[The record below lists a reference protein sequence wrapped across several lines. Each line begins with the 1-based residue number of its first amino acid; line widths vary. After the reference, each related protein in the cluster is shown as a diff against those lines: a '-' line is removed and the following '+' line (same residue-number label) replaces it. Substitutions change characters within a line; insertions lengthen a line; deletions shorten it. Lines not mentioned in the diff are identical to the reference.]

1 MEPSRPRSCRSFGV
15 AIICALE
22 IEADAVKASFDNDW
36 GTSAGLPYDKA
47 PGDLNVYFNGSI
59 DRHNVVLVRLPGPG
73 KVNAAIGASNCRA
86 SYPNI
91 KLAILVG
98 ICSTIPLASDGN
110 TKIAL
115 GDVIISEGVIEY
127 DLGHQTTDRF
137 TRKEDLLHSLGRP
150 GLQVRSLLTKL
161 KSLRSRRSMQRQM
174 ADCLGAIQYAPGMAG
189 GTPPID
195 RNQTFHDPC
204 LAHERVRCGDC
215 GCGGQVGSHNPL
227 NREIHPPTVHFGLI
241 ASGDTVVGSKEKMDH
256 VLRSENILAFDSE
269 SAGVWDIFPSI
280 AIRGAGTYVDGTR
293 TTGWDRRA
301 ASTAAACV
309 KVVLSD
315 WQPGLCSQHEEEP
328 SEPCAVIEPDN
339 GPWFIVP
346 YARNG
351 NFVERTAIMTQLW
364 RNPSMEASQSRLSL
378 FGLAGTG
385 KTQIALEYAYRFRG
399 ANPTASVFWIR
410 ANTPEQINQSFK
422 DIAQECQ
429 IPGCH
434 DLEVDPLVT
443 VSNWLNKTQSN
454 VWLMVI
460 DNADDIQ
467 ALFPPEGGTAPS
479 DSEVARSWLGHLDPQ
494 CAHGSILI
502 TTSDKEAGMRLNQG
516 NKPIEVGIMTANE
529 SEHLLRRSLDSG
541 SSDELQALS
550 SKLGQLPMA
559 LVQATYFIQAN
570 SLSIADYISLVEES
584 DESFFR
590 LLSEEFETAGREPTA
605 PRTVAQS
612 WIVLFR
618 QIQLQDTLAGELLSM
633 MSFFH
638 HESIPLEVLW
648 KWSLQ
653 RHDRGPGSRIGFT
666 KALGRLKAFSLV
678 VEENPGY
685 LSVHRL
691 VHLATRMWL
700 REEGMAHRLEEALLL
715 VVASVHPSDVAKS
728 RTTGVEHPP
737 RAIAPQEAA
746 IGLPAHV
753 TQEKASTVYRVAD
766 RTQLEDQH
774 MHANQETKHAAWAEE
789 AYIPTKF
796 DDEHVDSLACIRLTV
811 NHEESGWLAV
821 TNGARKAGVYEVR
834 TDD

>member
-36 GTSAGLPYDKA
+36 DTSAGLPYDKA
-47 PGDLNVYFNGSI
+47 PGDPNVYFNGSI

-174 ADCLGAIQYAPGMAG
+174 ADCLGAIQYAPGMAR
-189 GTPPID
+189 GTPLTD

-204 LAHERVRCGDC
+204 LTHERVRCGDC

-293 TTGWDRRA
+293 TTGGDRRA

-309 KVVLSD
+309 KVLLSD

-364 RNPSMEASQSRLSL
+364 RNPSMEASQSRLLL

-385 KTQIALEYAYRFRG
+385 KTQIALEYANRFRE

-410 ANTPEQINQSFK
+410 ANTPEQINQTFK

-443 VSNWLNKTQSN
+443 VSNWLNKTQGN

-467 ALFPPEGGTAPS
+467 ALFPPEGGTARS
-479 DSEVARSWLGHLDPQ
+479 DCEVARSWLGHLVPQ
-494 CAHGSILI
+494 
-502 TTSDKEAGMRLNQG
+502 
-516 NKPIEVGIMTANE
+516 
-529 SEHLLRRSLDSG
+529 SLDNG
-541 SSDELQALS
+541 SSDELQALA

-653 RHDRGPGSRIGFT
+653 RQDRGPGSRIDFT

-691 VHLATRMWL
+691 VHL
-700 REEGMAHRLEEALLL
+700 
-715 VVASVHPSDVAKS
+715 
-728 RTTGVEHPP
+728 
-737 RAIAPQEAA
+737 
-746 IGLPAHV
+746 V
-753 TQEKASTVYRVAD
+753 TPYACQSG
-766 RTQLEDQH
+766 
-774 MHANQETKHAAWAEE
+774 NQ
-789 AYIPTKF
+789 
-796 DDEHVDSLACIRLTV
+796 ACSMGGGSGYPHGIR
-811 NHEESGWLAV
+811 
-821 TNGARKAGVYEVR
+821 
-834 TDD
+834 